1 MSIQTLIDFDSSLC
15 YNPYKLER
23 LYFLLGHKMAKSLYD
38 TLEVS
43 EGASSDE
50 IKKAYRKLARKYHP
64 DVNKEPEAEEKF
76 KEINAAYEVLS
87 DPEKKAQYDQFGDSM
102 FGGQNFHDFA
112 RGQGQN
118 VNLDE
123 ILRQMFGG
131 GGAGGFGGAS
141 GFGQGGFGGGFGGF
155 DEPDLDLQ
163 AQITIPFD
171 VAILGGKQNSG
182 SFDVKIPEGIKDG
195 QKIRA
200 RGKGKSYHGQVGD
213 LIIKIN
219 VADSPEYERDEFTLT
234 KTFDVPL
241 KTALFG
247 GKVEIKTIHKDITL
261 KVPQNTK
268 QNQKFR
274 VKELGVLNRKAGTKG
289 DLHLKANIVL
299 PKVEDLDEDLIN
311 LLQEKLPEN

>member
-1 MSIQTLIDFDSSLC
+1 
-15 YNPYKLER
+15 
-23 LYFLLGHKMAKSLYD
+23 MAKSLYD
-38 TLEVS
+38 TLEIN
-43 EGASSDE
+43 ENASADE

-64 DVNKEPEAEEKF
+64 DVNKDPQAEEKF

-87 DPEKKAQYDQFGDSM
+87 NPEKKQQYDQYGDSM

-112 RGQGQN
+112 RGQGSN
-118 VNLDE
+118 VDLDE

-131 GGAGGFGGAS
+131 AGGFSRGGFS
-141 GFGQGGFGGGFGGF
+141 QGGFGGFGGF
-155 DEPDLDLQ
+155 SQPDLDSN

-171 VAILGGKQNSG
+171 VAILGGKQFINLNSE
-182 SFDVKIPEGIKDG
+182 SFDIKVPEGIEDG

-200 RGKGKSYHGQVGD
+200 KGKGKSYQGQRGD

-219 VADSPEYERDEFTLT
+219 IASNPDYERNGDTLI
-234 KTFDVPL
+234 KVFDLSL

-247 GKVEIKTIHKDITL
+247 GKVEVKTIHKDITL

-274 VKELGVLNRKAGTKG
+274 VKELGVLNRKTGIKG
-289 DLHLKANIVL
+289 DLYLKANIVL
-299 PKVEDLDEDLIN
+299 PKIEDLDDDLIKI
-311 LLQEKLPEN
+311 LEEKLPSNL